1 MNINNETSSRIGRIE
16 VYSENGPPLDS
27 EAVLPLL
34 VLMLLNPSP
43 LVAPP
48 LPASVPPLATAAA
61 DIDVE
66 ETEPNIDDAE

>member
-1 MNINNETSSRIGRIE
+1 MNINNETSSRIERIE
-16 VYSENGPPLDS
+16 VYSENGPPLDG

-34 VLMLLNPSP
+34 VLMLPNPSP

-66 ETEPNIDDAE
+66 ET